1 MRLKSRVLNEIA
13 PVVGAAA
20 KAIGPAAAGK
30 EGPKPTMTA
39 PSKPAMTPAG
49 GRPAAEKTPTEPEAK
64 PGTSNELMM
73 KAESLRQA
81 PCPQCRFAA
90 ELEAKLRDI

>member
-1 MRLKSRVLNEIA
+1 MRLKSRVINEIA
-13 PVVGAAA
+13 PVIGAPA

-39 PSKPAMTPAG
+39 PSKPTLTPAG
-49 GRPAAEKTPTEPEAK
+49 GKPAAEKTPTEPEAK
-64 PGTSNELMM
+64 PGTAELMM

-81 PCPQCRFAA
+81 PCKQCRFAA